1 MGRKKGNTD
10 VKKRKK
16 KKGKL
21 GLILLIFLI
30 LILMAAGAVGIFALY
45 AKDVI
50 EDSAIKDIHPEDIY
64 SLIYQK
70 TTVYDGEGKELDALY
85 LTGGN
90 RTIIEYDA
98 IPEDLIN
105 AVVDTEDKTF
115 WEHEGFNYVR
125 MFGAVKEKLLG
136 GGQISGTSTI
146 TQQLAR
152 NIYLSETMSERT
164 LERKIL
170 EAYYTKII
178 EEKLTKK
185 QILET
190 YLNTVYFGFNTYGI
204 DAASKTYFGKEP
216 KELDL
221 TECVA
226 LAALPQSPDTYA
238 LVKASYTA
246 SDTELPVIDK
256 GNGVVYLYNGGASE
270 ERRKVIISNME
281 EAGHISAAEKKVAL
295 AEPLEDH
302 INLDTEEQPAGYTYY
317 IDCAIDQA
325 VEDVAEQFGISK
337 EEARTMI
344 YTKGYEIYTCLDRRV
359 QDVLDKEINTNSNY
373 TSISYI
379 NKDSK
384 GNIVSSS
391 GDVLMRPYSRFFDE
405 DKNFILSKDDYSKE
419 KSGEIKLYKGRKL
432 DFYSTQAGDA
442 EYVSVDFKGVYQQND
457 EGIYFLEGGGL
468 LIPAGYTS
476 LDGDGNCI
484 VSAEFTKD
492 FPDFFKKDGDSLKVG
507 PDNYKSGQ
515 KMRQPQAAAVIIDNN
530 TGCVVAMT
538 GGRGAKGKQL
548 YNRATSPR
556 QPGSSIKP
564 IAVYAPALQ
573 QSAEAAREG
582 EKVSLNGEKGDHWG
596 EFITAGS
603 VIEDEALRLNGKIWP
618 RNSYDG
624 FRGPMTLREAV
635 QQSVNV
641 VAVKVFRQIGSEYS
655 IEMLKKNGITSV
667 VEEGG
672 TSDTNDALALGGMTK
687 GISPLEMTAAYETF
701 ANGGVY
707 TKPRFYTS
715 ILDSNGELL
724 LENEIEEERIYDDS
738 VAWIMTDIL
747 KSAVEKGTGQNAKVE
762 GQDVAG
768 KTGTTSSQF
777 DVWFSGF
784 TPHYS
789 MALWMGSDV
798 NIPLANYSSAAAS
811 FWSTIMT
818 NVCEGLP
825 SETFPEMPY
834 SVVKVKDEYYAVGT
848 QPKEDPNHSGSGS
861 DTTTTEGSSSGL

>member
-270 ERRKVIISNME
+270 ERRK
-281 EAGHISAAEKKVAL
+281 
-295 AEPLEDH
+295 
-302 INLDTEEQPAGYTYY
+302 
-317 IDCAIDQA
+317 
-325 VEDVAEQFGISK
+325 
-337 EEARTMI
+337 
-344 YTKGYEIYTCLDRRV
+344 
-359 QDVLDKEINTNSNY
+359 
-373 TSISYI
+373 
-379 NKDSK
+379 
-384 GNIVSSS
+384 
-391 GDVLMRPYSRFFDE
+391 
-405 DKNFILSKDDYSKE
+405 
-419 KSGEIKLYKGRKL
+419 
-432 DFYSTQAGDA
+432 
-442 EYVSVDFKGVYQQND
+442 
-457 EGIYFLEGGGL
+457 
-468 LIPAGYTS
+468 
-476 LDGDGNCI
+476 
-484 VSAEFTKD
+484 
-492 FPDFFKKDGDSLKVG
+492 
-507 PDNYKSGQ
+507 
-515 KMRQPQAAAVIIDNN
+515 
-530 TGCVVAMT
+530 
-538 GGRGAKGKQL
+538 
-548 YNRATSPR
+548 
-556 QPGSSIKP
+556 
-564 IAVYAPALQ
+564 
-573 QSAEAAREG
+573 
-582 EKVSLNGEKGDHWG
+582 
-596 EFITAGS
+596 
-603 VIEDEALRLNGKIWP
+603 
-618 RNSYDG
+618 
-624 FRGPMTLREAV
+624 
-635 QQSVNV
+635 
-641 VAVKVFRQIGSEYS
+641 
-655 IEMLKKNGITSV
+655 
-667 VEEGG
+667 
-672 TSDTNDALALGGMTK
+672 
-687 GISPLEMTAAYETF
+687 
-701 ANGGVY
+701 
-707 TKPRFYTS
+707 
-715 ILDSNGELL
+715 
-724 LENEIEEERIYDDS
+724 
-738 VAWIMTDIL
+738 
-747 KSAVEKGTGQNAKVE
+747 
-762 GQDVAG
+762 
-768 KTGTTSSQF
+768 
-777 DVWFSGF
+777 
-784 TPHYS
+784 
-789 MALWMGSDV
+789 
-798 NIPLANYSSAAAS
+798 
-811 FWSTIMT
+811 
-818 NVCEGLP
+818 
-825 SETFPEMPY
+825 
-834 SVVKVKDEYYAVGT
+834 
-848 QPKEDPNHSGSGS
+848 
-861 DTTTTEGSSSGL
+861 